1 MIKRPRSYKSVKY
14 KKPLTLRSNVSVS
27 PSVVI
32 AVTAALTLVVLVAI
46 AWRFWAK

>member
-1 MIKRPRSYKSVKY
+1 VKY